1 MLQKLM
7 QLTRIRHPDT
17 GEIMGKKADTKQL
30 SRFTRLGSMFDE
42 VAVAG
47 GVTAPAAPEV
57 DVETLKATI
66 KELAKQ
72 RDAGDPVGA
81 EALRQIQIAE
91 YKRADGGRPAIK
103 ASLSGV
109 AHLGRPD
116 PTA

>member
-42 VAVAG
+42 VASVNAVAPP
-47 GVTAPAAPEV
+47 VPDDV
-57 DVETLKATI
+57 DALKAAI
-66 KELAKQ
+66 KEFVLQ

-116 PTA
+116 PTV